1 MGYYTKFDLEISGT
15 GERWVTGVD
24 AKGEKIKVNIGID
37 KDEVTRELVNL
48 SGYEH
53 LFDGD
58 THKWYD
64 YDENMLEISRKYPDL
79 LFILSG
85 EGEESGDLWR
95 NYYKNGKSQRCNAVI
110 TYGEFDPVLLK

>member
-37 KDEVTRELVNL
+37 KDEVTRELVDL
-48 SGYEH
+48 SGYDS
-53 LFDGD
+53 LFDDD
-58 THKWYD
+58 THKWYE
-64 YDENMLEISRKYPDL
+64 YDENMLEISRRYPDL

-95 NYYKNGKSQRCNAVI
+95 NYYKNGKCQRELAKI
-110 TYGEFDPVLLK
+110 EYGKFDPALLK